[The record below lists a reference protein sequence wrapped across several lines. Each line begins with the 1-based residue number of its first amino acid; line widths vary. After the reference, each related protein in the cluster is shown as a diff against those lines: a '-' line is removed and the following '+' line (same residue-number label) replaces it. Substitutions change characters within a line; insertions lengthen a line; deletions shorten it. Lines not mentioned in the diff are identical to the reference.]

1 MKVAS
6 TRMGPGMKEGGKNT
20 RKNPSYPDPAGK
32 LHMLIPAHPTLV
44 QSSQRTRGE
53 IGNVPYSKEGKKNE
67 KGKSLVKQGGL
78 KMRVFSLLLVAS

>member
-1 MKVAS
+1 
-6 TRMGPGMKEGGKNT
+6 
-20 RKNPSYPDPAGK
+20 
-32 LHMLIPAHPTLV
+32 MLIPAHPTLV